1 MASLPPQ
8 GYPQD
13 PPGTAHFFTVLDRNL
28 LLHHEPAREDEAC
41 VWQHTE
47 LTEEVSVD
55 KAHPRGVLDHL
66 VLDNDTGACIPPAKM
81 RVLVVSA
88 EIAAAAAEPVLL
100 CCEARAG
107 DASAACGT
115 PPADCWDTRPAWAP
129 PCGARRVST
138 EPGAPSIEP
147 VLSCC
152 ETRVSDA
159 SVACAT
165 PPVDGWD
172 TRPVSARPCDARR
185 ATAEPGAPVTEP
197 QLLCCEARASDVSVA
212 CTSPAGG
219 WDTGPAWALPCNAR
233 RASPE
238 PGAPATK
245 PGLLCCET

>member
-13 PPGTAHFFTVLDRNL
+13 PPGTTHFFTVLDRNL

-41 VWQHTE
+41 MWQHTE
-47 LTEEVSVD
+47 LTKEVSVD

-107 DASAACGT
+107 DASAGHTAGLGT
-115 PPADCWDTRPAWAP
+115 SLRC
-129 PCGARRVST
+129 T
-138 EPGAPSIEP
+138 EGIH
-147 VLSCC
+147 C

-197 QLLCCEARASDVSVA
+197 PLLCCEARASDVSVA

-219 WDTGPAWALPCNAR
+219 WDTGPAWALLCNAR

>member
-81 RVLVVSA
+81 GVLVVSA
-88 EIAAAAAEPVLL
+88 ENGAASAEPVLL

-138 EPGAPSIEP
+138 VRLE
-147 VLSCC
+147 
-152 ETRVSDA
+152 
-159 SVACAT
+159 
-165 PPVDGWD
+165 
-172 TRPVSARPCDARR
+172 
-185 ATAEPGAPVTEP
+185 
-197 QLLCCEARASDVSVA
+197 
-212 CTSPAGG
+212 
-219 WDTGPAWALPCNAR
+219 
-233 RASPE
+233 
-238 PGAPATK
+238 
-245 PGLLCCET
+245 